1 MSIIDFETLK
11 TSKEIYLELIN
22 LYHFAFVKPNTF
34 TVARLRFPVKLQT
47 PRITQRSL
55 KFSSDRKKKAG
66 TRSIR
71 SEVWYTQVRFSTR
84 RAQSKKGI
92 RKERKRERKKTP
104 GHKRRLSA
112 RDSIGS
118 SRRDVASR
126 GCISQYYLQVRER
139 IDPFP
144 HSLPFSRFFHPAR
157 LLRSRRARF
166 SLGRV
171 AFPP

>member
-71 SEVWYTQVRFSTR
+71 SEV
-84 RAQSKKGI
+84 
-92 RKERKRERKKTP
+92 
-104 GHKRRLSA
+104 
-112 RDSIGS
+112 
-118 SRRDVASR
+118 
-126 GCISQYYLQVRER
+126 
-139 IDPFP
+139 
-144 HSLPFSRFFHPAR
+144 
-157 LLRSRRARF
+157 
-166 SLGRV
+166 
-171 AFPP
+171 